1 MILTPLC
8 WQQTHR
14 TRDIWSNATILE
26 FFSRLPLILLTNVVK
41 QKIIVDDDDAVLSA
55 AAAVYIVSCL
65 WKMSKSDT
73 SPHAAIFLDDSND
86 RYIYIYIYAFV
97 LLRICDAV
105 ERLFSERIKS
115 ALNRSSIVF

>member
-73 SPHAAIFLDDSND
+73 SPHAAIFLDDFND
-86 RYIYIYIYAFV
+86 RYICIYIYMYIYIYIC
-97 LLRICDAV
+97 LCP
-105 ERLFSERIKS
+105 
-115 ALNRSSIVF
+115 SSDL